1 MKEIILRETG
11 TLHVEGKRRN
21 GNSKPVVCITTG
33 HKFASCTDA
42 AELEGVNIWSIS
54 NCCLG
59 KSKYVKVNGEK
70 RVYKFAKEEPEN
82 CVDALATNLQGKLAL
97 LDKYAS
103 IIAELEAEEKRAI
116 EQAKERER
124 QQKAEEKRQK
134 RIDILLRKCECAE
147 VKLEKA
153 EQKRLDA
160 YIAHEEAKL
169 ELRKFIENN

>member
-11 TLHVEGKRRN
+11 ILCVEGATRN
-21 GNSKPVVCITTG
+21 KNAKPVVCITTG
-33 HKFASCTDA
+33 DRFASCTDA
-42 AELEGVNIWSIS
+42 AELEGVSVWAIS
-54 NCCLG
+54 DNCRG
-59 KSKYVKVNGEK
+59 KTKTVKVKGEK

-82 CVDALATNLQGKLAL
+82 CVDALASTLQGKLQL
-97 LDKYAS
+97 LDKYAP

-147 VKLEKA
+147 VKLKKA

-160 YIAHEEAKL
+160 YIAHEEAKS